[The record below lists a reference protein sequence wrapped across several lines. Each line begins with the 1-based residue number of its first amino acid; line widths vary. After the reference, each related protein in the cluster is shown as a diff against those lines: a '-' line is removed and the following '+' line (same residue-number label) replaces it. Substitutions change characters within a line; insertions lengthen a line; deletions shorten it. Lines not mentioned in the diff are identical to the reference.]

1 MYDEIDP
8 ALACDMAQEA
18 IGNLPRWTGGRRRD
32 FVNMACAGG
41 QVQWGKANR
50 DSRLT
55 VDLKQLMQM
64 ARFDCENTVYKFRGK
79 VNRRKF
85 GVPMGG
91 FMSPGLAV
99 IALSMV
105 ETKMEPGP
113 DLTGGMVRYM
123 DDVFGSYAVHT
134 DSEEEQVNKYF
145 ERVAVSYPPPT
156 GVECGGKV

>member
-1 MYDEIDP
+1 MWMEAAVARYGRGNFRWVTMIGDLSAMYDEIDP

-18 IGNLPRWTGGRRRD
+18 ISNLPRWTGGRRRD
-32 FVNMACAGG
+32 FVNMTCAGG

-55 VDLKQLMQM
+55 VDLEQLMQM

-113 DLTGGMVRYM
+113 DLTGGMVRYSR
-123 DDVFGSYAVHT
+123 GW
-134 DSEEEQVNKYF
+134 
-145 ERVAVSYPPPT
+145 
-156 GVECGGKV
+156 